1 MSKARAGVR
10 ACSRTTMASSDRTRA
25 SDRAVYMVA
34 FDHRR
39 SLRRALSAI
48 GADTAPAHLSDL
60 KLIIW
65 RGLKT
70 ALPHVAADA
79 EVAVLIDR
87 GNERIGRQANS
98 AGVRVAL
105 ALEESG
111 GDTLRPDAAAVLLD
125 QELRALSE
133 PIGKALLRWHPDDP
147 EARKRQQL
155 AALRQI
161 SDVVSGCDAD
171 FLLEL
176 LIHPRP
182 PDGTDGRSSRLHT
195 DSVLAGLQ
203 RAAAEEILSAG
214 ISPAWWKMEG
224 HSNAQEAARLDAL
237 VASARQD
244 AAILILGGGS
254 GIGGLRQAFS
264 CRDGNERY
272 RGFAVGRSIW
282 QEPILALCNHETT
295 ETEAEA
301 KIGGNFLAVVDAFE
315 SGDPNPVGEF
325 LRKGVVPSRGSS
337 PGLRPQQSAEER
349 TGGRATC
356 A

>member
-1 MSKARAGVR
+1 
-10 ACSRTTMASSDRTRA
+10 
-25 SDRAVYMVA
+25 MVA

-39 SLRRALSAI
+39 SLRRALRAI
-48 GADTAPAHLSDL
+48 GANTGPTHLSDL
-60 KLIIW
+60 KLIVW
-65 RGLKT
+65 QGLKT

-87 GNERIGRQANS
+87 GNERIGWEADS

-105 ALEESG
+105 ALEASG
-111 GDTLRPDAAAVLLD
+111 ADTLRPDAAAVLLD
-125 QELRALSE
+125 QELRALRA

-147 EARKRQQL
+147 RARKRQQL

-161 SDVVSGCDAD
+161 DDVVSGGDSD
-171 FLLEL
+171 LLLEL

-182 PDGTDGRSSRLHT
+182 PDGKDGCSSRLRT

-203 RAAAEEILSAG
+203 RAAAEEILNSG
-214 ISPAWWKMEG
+214 ISPALWKLEG

-254 GIGGLRQAFS
+254 DIGGLRQAFS
-264 CRDGNERY
+264 CRDGNGRY

-282 QEPILALCNHETT
+282 QEPILALCDHVTT
-295 ETEAEA
+295 QAEAEA
-301 KIGGNFLAVVDAFE
+301 KIGENFLAVVDAFE
-315 SGDPNPVGEF
+315 SGDSSPDGIRPAQG
-325 LRKGVVPSRGSS
+325 RGPIEVSS
-337 PGLRPQQSAEER
+337 PGSRSQQSVEER
-349 TGGRATC
+349 SGGRATC

>member
-1 MSKARAGVR
+1 
-10 ACSRTTMASSDRTRA
+10 MASSDRTRA
-25 SDRAVYMVA
+25 SDRSVYMVA

-65 RGLKT
+65 RGLRT
-70 ALPHVAADA
+70 ALPHVDEHA

-87 GNERIGRQANS
+87 GNERVGQEAGS

-111 GDTLRPDAAAVLLD
+111 GDPLRPDAPAAFLD
-125 QELRALSE
+125 QELRALGE

-147 EARKRQQL
+147 GARKRQQL
-155 AALRQI
+155 VALRQI
-161 SDVVSGCDAD
+161 ADVVSGCGAD
-171 FLLEL
+171 LLVEL

-182 PDGTDGRSSRLHT
+182 PDGTDERSSRLHT
-195 DSVLAGLQ
+195 DSVLADLQ
-203 RAAAEEILSAG
+203 CAAAEEILDSG
-214 ISPAWWKMEG
+214 ISPAFWKLEG
-224 HSNAQEAARLDAL
+224 HSNAPGAARLDAL

-254 GIGGLRQAFS
+254 GIAGLRQAFS
-264 CRDGNERY
+264 CRDGNDRY

-295 ETEAEA
+295 RAEAEA
-301 KIGGNFLAVVDAFE
+301 KIGDNLLAVVDAFE
-315 SGDPNPVGEF
+315 SSGRARSGQVP
-325 LRKGVVPSRGSS
+325 LRGAVPSGGSPPEPRS
-337 PGLRPQQSAEER
+337 QQHVEEH
-349 TGGRATC
+349 TDGGAAC